1 MVVSNERKKQRIL
14 HHASSVASTMKN
26 GQRKFIP
33 RQKVNGGKV
42 MIEKASGDKFKV
54 YMASDKRFQG
64 MRGKQ
69 QYAIEVYDGS
79 KKGISNSGGVY
90 RQGSDMFKKY
100 GLSFLLINQV
110 ESLLKRDQ
118 QGAEEVSYV

>member
-1 MVVSNERKKQRIL
+1 MAISNERKKQRIL

-79 KKGISNSGGVY
+79 KKGVSNSGGVY
-90 RQGSDMFKKY
+90 RQGSDMFKKIRSKLFTY
-100 GLSFLLINQV
+100 KSGRKSFK
-110 ESLLKRDQ
+110 EGST
-118 QGAEEVSYV
+118 GSSGG

>member
-1 MVVSNERKKQRIL
+1 MAISNERKKQRIL

-64 MRGKQ
+64 ILKFFPEAEAGVLQYEAYKQ
-69 QYAIEVYDGS
+69 
-79 KKGISNSGGVY
+79 KKG
-90 RQGSDMFKKY
+90 DK
-100 GLSFLLINQV
+100 
-110 ESLLKRDQ
+110 
-118 QGAEEVSYV
+118 

>member
-1 MVVSNERKKQRIL
+1 
-14 HHASSVASTMKN
+14 
-26 GQRKFIP
+26 
-33 RQKVNGGKV
+33 

-79 KKGISNSGGVY
+79 KK
-90 RQGSDMFKKY
+90 
-100 GLSFLLINQV
+100 
-110 ESLLKRDQ
+110 
-118 QGAEEVSYV
+118 A